1 MFDAGSIQKFSS
13 TSRRDWLEWSGMSLA
28 DVIDEDNPTAKLDA
42 VGFLRAPQGAVS
54 DFKFLYAEVLVVTS
68 GRCALRSGDRLVIAA
83 AGEVLYVPAG
93 TAGTIEVLA
102 PLELVYVAV
111 SPFGKLTP
119 EIKQALLSAAV

>member
-1 MFDAGSIQKFSS
+1 MDTPHSIQKFSS
-13 TSRRDWLEWSGMSLA
+13 ISRRDWLEWSGMSLA
-28 DVIDEDNPTAKLDA
+28 DVIDEDSPTAKLDA

-54 DFKFLYAEVLVVTS
+54 DFKFLYDEVLVITR
-68 GRCALRSGDRLVIAA
+68 GRCALRSGDRLVSAG
-83 AGEVLYVPAG
+83 AGEVLYLPAG

-119 EIKQALLSAAV
+119 EIKQALLSAAP

>member
-1 MFDAGSIQKFSS
+1 MAEPCSIQKFSS
-13 TSRRDWLEWSGMSLA
+13 ISRRDWLEWSGMSLA

-54 DFKFLYAEVLVVTS
+54 DFKFLYDEVLVITR
-68 GRCALRSGDRLVIAA
+68 GRCALRSRDRLVIAA

-102 PLELVYVAV
+102 SLELVYVAV

-119 EIKQALLSAAV
+119 EIKQSLLPAAL

>member
-1 MFDAGSIQKFSS
+1 MFDPHKIQKFSS
-13 TSRRDWLEWSGMSLA
+13 LSRRDWLEWSGMSLA
-28 DVIDEDNPTAKLDA
+28 DVIDEDNPTARLDA
-42 VGFLRAPQGAVS
+42 VGFLRAPEGAVS
-54 DFKFLYAEVLVVTS
+54 AFKFLYDEVLTITR
-68 GRCALRSGDRLVIAA
+68 GRCALRSRDRLVIAG
-83 AGEVLYVPAG
+83 AGEVLYVPSG